1 MIKKMTDEI
10 LDNPKERDAKQKS
23 QDEAVSA
30 CKLLKFWSSFIFT
43 YHFFNAFSDPKFWKS
58 YGAHDS
64 CQCHQHPNWLRG
76 NG

>member
-30 CKLLKFWSSFIFT
+30 RKSNLLSS
-43 YHFFNAFSDPKFWKS
+43 AFAQF
-58 YGAHDS
+58 
-64 CQCHQHPNWLRG
+64 
-76 NG
+76 